1 MDTNT
6 LLSNI
11 LGCGIYDINY
21 LFSGMDNKLLCDA
34 IDEIH
39 YNNMEMSAEN
49 LWTACIQFAA
59 KSSFDTQSDFIITVF
74 NCMNSH
80 VGIKK
85 EYIQYIEDFEEK
97 QEELENLTSET
108 LEVWEAIDYGFFTV
122 EQ

>member
-1 MDTNT
+1 
-6 LLSNI
+6 
-11 LGCGIYDINY
+11 
-21 LFSGMDNKLLCDA
+21 MDNKLLCDA

-39 YNNMEMSAEN
+39 NNNMEMSAEN

-59 KSSFDTQSDFIITVF
+59 KRVFDTQSDFIITVF
-74 NCMNSH
+74 NCMDSR

-108 LEVWEAIDYGFFTV
+108 LEVWEDY
-122 EQ
+122 